1 MFGARGTGVGE
12 GLEEWMRD
20 GRESESQGEGGRD
33 GMGFLGCN
41 LLYSIRACGHIR
53 KGE

>member
-1 MFGARGTGVGE
+1 VFGARGTGVGE

-33 GMGFLGCN
+33 GMSFLGCN
-41 LLYSIRACGHIR
+41 LFVLNSVPFLLAVI
-53 KGE
+53 